1 MQLPF
6 SFPALQRTYTIEITH
21 LLVTRACNSV
31 VECSLRMREVG
42 GSIPLKSIYHFF
54 SRSLSLAFLFV
65 IVSLSQGTQGAQ
77 SMFFSCFPF
86 MHLFIIFSGSPM
98 IHSSSSRR
106 LVSPSCTAVNTSQVH
121 CCSIPAIANPHK

>member
-6 SFPALQRTYTIEITH
+6 SFPALQHTYAIEITH

-54 SRSLSLAFLFV
+54 FPLSLPRL
-65 IVSLSQGTQGAQ
+65 SLCY
-77 SMFFSCFPF
+77 CFPITRDINYVLF
-86 MHLFIIFSGSPM
+86 MLSLYAF
-98 IHSSSSRR
+98 
-106 LVSPSCTAVNTSQVH
+106 VH
-121 CCSIPAIANPHK
+121 YILRIADDSFF